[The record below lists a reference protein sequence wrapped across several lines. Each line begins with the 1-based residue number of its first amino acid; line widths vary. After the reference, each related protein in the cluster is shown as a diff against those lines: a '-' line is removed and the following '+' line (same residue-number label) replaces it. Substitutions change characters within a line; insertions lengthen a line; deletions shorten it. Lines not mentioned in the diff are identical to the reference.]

1 MDLLIDQ
8 NRIFLW
14 RGHELRFGVINDDL
28 LRDLFRPRFP
38 IIGVMPWVNRIAVL
52 DNNNWSDWLSVNNIR
67 SISTKSALSKY
78 YEISLFHMDE

>member
-1 MDLLIDQ
+1 M
-8 NRIFLW
+8 W
-14 RGHELRFGVINDDL
+14 RSHELRFGLINYNF

-38 IIGVMPWVNRIAVL
+38 RIAVIPWINRIAVL

-78 YEISLFHMDE
+78 SEVSPFHMDE